1 MNILEAT
8 RGNATV
14 LGMDSR
20 SISLRDLSRIGYVS
34 ENQDMPQALTVAEYL
49 DHLRP
54 SIQGGPNMPTHA
66 PAIAPRGCNRGI
78 FLGIK
83 LRPAFS
89 A

>member
-49 DHLRP
+49 DHLRL
-54 SIQGGPNMPTHA
+54 SIQGVQICLPMPRRSRLGVV
-66 PAIAPRGCNRGI
+66 IA
-78 FLGIK
+78 
-83 LRPAFS
+83 AFF
-89 A
+89 